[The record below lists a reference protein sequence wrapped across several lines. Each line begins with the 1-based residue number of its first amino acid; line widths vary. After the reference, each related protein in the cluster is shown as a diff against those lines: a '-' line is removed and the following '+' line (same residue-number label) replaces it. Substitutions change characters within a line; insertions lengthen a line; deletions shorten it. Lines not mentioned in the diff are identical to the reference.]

1 MDDLM
6 KCLFDFTLER
16 RMGSVCQDPEH
27 AEAVRSVEFQLERVQ
42 RDMAEEQKKELRELL
57 EEISAQTAIE
67 NEHLFQASLGLARE
81 LRALLM
87 A

>member
-16 RMGSVCQDPEH
+16 RMGSVCQDPEY
-27 AEAVRSVEFQLERVQ
+27 AEAVRGVEFQLERVQ
-42 RDMAEEQKKELRELL
+42 RDMAEEQKKELCELL

-81 LRALLM
+81 LHALLM